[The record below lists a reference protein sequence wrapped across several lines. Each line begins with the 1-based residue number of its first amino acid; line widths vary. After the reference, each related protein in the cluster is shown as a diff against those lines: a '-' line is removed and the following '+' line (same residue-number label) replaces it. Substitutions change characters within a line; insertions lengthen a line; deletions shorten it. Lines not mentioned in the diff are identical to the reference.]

1 MPHLV
6 RDNVSLFYV
15 SEGQGPPIPFF
26 KALGYQVIAF
36 DSRGNG
42 RSSLPP
48 KSSPEQLRAEVT
60 SDDVVALLQHLDITE
75 PAIVVGHSLG
85 CLVASLL
92 AVRSPKLVKALV
104 LVSPMNYN
112 LVARYSEFCAMMED
126 GKARQVLEPVFSFT
140 VKPEWLNTWHR
151 VGLLGTPEWVVY
163 QTGYQNSL
171 EPAYCTW
178 EMSKTFWPTRRM
190 APRLVV
196 FPDNTNLAKERE
208 LGVGDRDRLEL
219 LASGHWLF
227 VQEPDRF
234 NATVKDWLFVI

>member
-15 SEGQGPPIPFF
+15 PEGQVPPVLFLHGWTCDSQDFIFQIPFF

-48 KSSPEQLRAEVT
+48 ESSPEQLRAEVT

-75 PAIVVGHSLG
+75 PAIVIVHSLG

-112 LVARYSEFCAMMED
+112 LVARYSEFCAMMEV

-140 VKPEWLNTWHR
+140 VGPE
-151 VGLLGTPEWVVY
+151 
-163 QTGYQNSL
+163 
-171 EPAYCTW
+171 
-178 EMSKTFWPTRRM
+178 
-190 APRLVV
+190 
-196 FPDNTNLAKERE
+196 
-208 LGVGDRDRLEL
+208 
-219 LASGHWLF
+219 
-227 VQEPDRF
+227 
-234 NATVKDWLFVI
+234 